1 MSKMTDKLT
10 PNTMK
15 TQYDHQWNTF
25 VRKNHD
31 YGNSFEKSL
40 DTFGLVAGIVRMND
54 KFERLVSL
62 NDPNKD
68 AQIASESLVDT
79 LEDLSNYAA
88 MAACWMKGKKKADWN
103 ELRMKELDGN
113 IESIIKN
120 ADTTVVK
127 SQIFSHGGTSSVD
140 TETGDIYFMTGR
152 CNGKSASVQQA
163 IKEALDKD
171 IEFGDDVDV
180 YWLNKLIDNM
190 TVGDIKIEDNPKDP
204 EEFIQ
209 DTIKQISDTVLMKER
224 KGEMLVYMDIS
235 DDAGRIAKC
244 VIDNDIPRN
253 KYMGI
258 ISRYWHSLGINMPV
272 ELREFIYGV
281 LNRYIYYMKKER
293 GLLNVDSSP
302 MNADKIK
309 VMPLLGG
316 ENEEDRKIAEATKRI
331 DDMIKDIRKKSG
343 GSISTRLVRSPFN
356 LNHKPDFDIK
366 LNLESYLKEHSKK
379 CEEKRLDQAI
389 DLFKYNAMAQAKSQK
404 DIDELFERMLDGSLV
419 SRVVSNGD
427 GTFVAYW
434 EPAEKEEDDED

>member
-15 TQYDHQWNTF
+15 NQYDHQWNTF

-62 NDPNKD
+62 NDPSKD

-88 MAACWMKGKKKADWN
+88 MAACYLKGKKVEDW
-103 ELRMKELDGN
+103 KETRLL
-113 IESIIKN
+113 
-120 ADTTVVK
+120 
-127 SQIFSHGGTSSVD
+127 
-140 TETGDIYFMTGR
+140 
-152 CNGKSASVQQA
+152 NGHKK
-163 IKEALDKD
+163 I
-171 IEFGDDVDV
+171 
-180 YWLNKLIDNM
+180 IDNM
-190 TVGDIKIEDNPKDP
+190 TVGGDIKIEDNPKDP

-209 DTIKQISDTVLMKER
+209 DTIKQISDTVLEKER
-224 KGEMLVYMDIS
+224 KGELLVYMDIS

-272 ELREFIYGV
+272 ELREFIYGI
-281 LNRYIYYMKKER
+281 LNRHIYYMKKVR
-293 GLLNVDSSP
+293 DIAKALDNHH

-309 VMPLLGG
+309 VVPLLGG

-331 DDMIKDIRKKSG
+331 DAIMDDIKKRTG
-343 GSISTRLVRSPFN
+343 GHIDRRIIPNPF
-356 LNHKPDFDIK
+356 NHKPDFDIK
-366 LNLESYLKEHSKK
+366 LDLEPYLKEHSKK
-379 CEEKRLDQAI
+379 CDKKRLDQAI
-389 DLFKYNAMAQAKSQK
+389 DLFKYHASAQAKSQK

>member
-1 MSKMTDKLT
+1 MEMSKMTDKLT

-15 TQYDHQWNTF
+15 TQYDHQWNVF
-25 VRKNHD
+25 CKKNHD

-88 MAACWMKGKKKADWN
+88 MAACWLKGKHERNWAKERLTAIKK
-103 ELRMKELDGN
+103 EGVPVCKEL
-113 IESIIKN
+113 E
-120 ADTTVVK
+120 DTILK
-127 SQIFSHGGTSSVD
+127 SVD
-140 TETGDIYFMTGR
+140 DNI
-152 CNGKSASVQQA
+152 
-163 IKEALDKD
+163 
-171 IEFGDDVDV
+171 VD
-180 YWLNKLIDNM
+180 
-190 TVGDIKIEDNPKDP
+190 PK
-204 EEFIQ
+204 EFILS
-209 DTIKQISDTVLMKER
+209 TIKQISDTVLTKER
-224 KGEMLVYMDIS
+224 KGELLVYMDIS

-244 VIDNDIPRN
+244 VIDNNIPREE
-253 KYMGI
+253 YMGI
-258 ISRYWHSLGINMPV
+258 ISRYWHSRVNMPV

-281 LNRYIYYMKKER
+281 LNRYIYYIKKER

-302 MNADKIK
+302 MNADKLK
-309 VMPLLGG
+309 VVPLLGG

-331 DDMIKDIRKKSG
+331 DDMLEDIRKRSG
-343 GSISTRLVRSPFN
+343 GVIHRRIIPKPFK
-356 LNHKPDFDIK
+356 HKPDFDIK
-366 LNLESYLKEHSKK
+366 LDLEPYLKEHSKK
-379 CEEKRLDQAI
+379 CDEKRLDQVI
-389 DLFKYNAMAQAKSQK
+389 DLFKYNAAAQAKTQE

>member
-15 TQYDHQWNTF
+15 DQYDHQWNTF

-88 MAACWMKGKKKADWN
+88 MAACWMKRKKERNWAKKRLTAIKK
-103 ELRMKELDGN
+103 ERVPICKELEDAILKSIDDN
-113 IESIIKN
+113 I
-120 ADTTVVK
+120 
-127 SQIFSHGGTSSVD
+127 VD
-140 TETGDIYFMTGR
+140 
-152 CNGKSASVQQA
+152 
-163 IKEALDKD
+163 
-171 IEFGDDVDV
+171 
-180 YWLNKLIDNM
+180 
-190 TVGDIKIEDNPKDP
+190 PK
-204 EEFIQ
+204 EFIQ

-224 KGEMLVYMDIS
+224 KGEMLVYMDIA

-309 VMPLLGG
+309 VVPLLGG

-331 DDMIKDIRKKSG
+331 DDMIADIRKKSG
-343 GSISTRLVRSPFN
+343 GSISTHLVRSPFN
-356 LNHKPDFDIK
+356 LNHKPDFEVK
-366 LNLESYLKEHSKK
+366 LNLEPYLKEHSKK
-379 CEEKRLDQAI
+379 CDEKRLDQAI
-389 DLFKYNAMAQAKSQK
+389 DLFKYHAAAQAKSQE

-419 SRVVSNGD
+419 SRVVNNGD
-427 GTFVAYW
+427 GTYVAYW
-434 EPAEKEEDDED
+434 EPANTEEDDED

>member
-15 TQYDHQWNTF
+15 DQYDHQWNMF
-25 VRKNHD
+25 CRKNHD

-40 DTFGLVAGIVRMND
+40 DIFGLVAGIVRMND
-54 KFERLVSL
+54 KFERLVTL

-68 AQIASESLVDT
+68 AQIASENLVDT

-88 MAACWMKGKKKADWN
+88 MAACWLKRKHEQDW
-103 ELRMKELDGN
+103 KETRNTIGFKL
-113 IESIIKN
+113 
-120 ADTTVVK
+120 
-127 SQIFSHGGTSSVD
+127 
-140 TETGDIYFMTGR
+140 GR
-152 CNGKSASVQQA
+152 GNGKSQAVQQA
-163 IKEALDKD
+163 IKEAIDKE
-171 IEFGDDVDV
+171 IE
-180 YWLNKLIDNM
+180 
-190 TVGDIKIEDNPKDP
+190 TVSVTADKIMDP

-224 KGEMLVYMDIS
+224 KGELLVYMDIS

-293 GLLNVDSSP
+293 GLLNVDSGP

-331 DDMIKDIRKKSG
+331 DDMIADIRKQTG
-343 GSISTRLVRSPFN
+343 GNITSRRVVPNPF
-356 LNHKPDFDIK
+356 NHKPDFEVK
-366 LNLESYLKEHSKK
+366 LNLEPYLKEHSKK

-389 DLFKYNAMAQAKSQK
+389 DLFKYNAMSQAKSQK

>member
-1 MSKMTDKLT
+1 MSKNTDKLT

-15 TQYDHQWNTF
+15 NQYDHQLNTF

-40 DTFGLVAGIVRMND
+40 NTFGLVAGIVRMND

-88 MAACWMKGKKKADWN
+88 MAACWMKRKHEQDW
-103 ELRMKELDGN
+103 KETRLLN
-113 IESIIKN
+113 
-120 ADTTVVK
+120 
-127 SQIFSHGGTSSVD
+127 SH
-140 TETGDIYFMTGR
+140 
-152 CNGKSASVQQA
+152 K
-163 IKEALDKD
+163 
-171 IEFGDDVDV
+171 
-180 YWLNKLIDNM
+180 KLIDNM
-190 TVGDIKIEDNPKDP
+190 TVGGDIKIEDNPK
-204 EEFIQ
+204 EFIRN
-209 DTIKQISDTVLMKER
+209 TIKQITDTALTKER
-224 KGEMLVYMDIS
+224 KGEMLAYMDIA

-244 VIDNDIPRN
+244 VIDNNISRN
-253 KYMGI
+253 EYMGI
-258 ISRYWHSLGINMPV
+258 ISRHWHSRVNTLPV

-302 MNADKIK
+302 INADKIK
-309 VMPLLGG
+309 VVPLLGG
-316 ENEEDRKIAEATKRI
+316 ENEEDRKIAEAAKRI
-331 DDMIKDIRKKSG
+331 DAIIDDIKKKTG
-343 GSISTRLVRSPFN
+343 GYIDRRIIPNTF
-356 LNHKPDFDIK
+356 NHKPDFDIK
-366 LNLESYLKEHSKK
+366 LNLEPYLKEHSKK
-379 CEEKRLDQAI
+379 CDEKRLDQAI
-389 DLFKYNAMAQAKSQK
+389 DLFKYHAAAQAKTQE

-427 GTFVAYW
+427 GTFVAYC

>member
-1 MSKMTDKLT
+1 MEMSKMTDKLT

-15 TQYDHQWNTF
+15 DQYDHQWNVF
-25 VRKNHD
+25 CRKNHD

-62 NDPNKD
+62 NDPSKD

-103 ELRMKELDGN
+103 ELRMKDLDGN

-127 SQIFSHGGTSSVD
+127 SEIFSHGGTSSVD
-140 TETGDIYFMTGR
+140 TETGAIYFMPGR

-171 IEFGDDVDV
+171 IEFEDDHKIIYTPNFTKMLLKGQKEKNDDVDV

-190 TVGDIKIEDNPKDP
+190 TVGDIKIEDNP

-209 DTIKQISDTVLMKER
+209 DAIKQISDTVLMKER
-224 KGEMLVYMDIS
+224 KGELLVYMDIS

-302 MNADKIK
+302 I
-309 VMPLLGG
+309 
-316 ENEEDRKIAEATKRI
+316 
-331 DDMIKDIRKKSG
+331 
-343 GSISTRLVRSPFN
+343 N

-366 LNLESYLKEHSKK
+366 LNLEPYLKEHSKK
-379 CEEKRLDQAI
+379 CDEKRLDQAI

>member
-88 MAACWMKGKKKADWN
+88 MAACWIKRKHEQDW
-103 ELRMKELDGN
+103 KETRNTIG
-113 IESIIKN
+113 
-120 ADTTVVK
+120 VK
-127 SQIFSHGGTSSVD
+127 L
-140 TETGDIYFMTGR
+140 GR
-152 CNGKSASVQQA
+152 GNGKSQAVQQA
-163 IKEALDKD
+163 IKEAIDKE
-171 IEFGDDVDV
+171 IE
-180 YWLNKLIDNM
+180 
-190 TVGDIKIEDNPKDP
+190 TVSVTADKIMDP

-224 KGEMLVYMDIS
+224 KGGLLVYMDIS

-293 GLLNVDSSP
+293 GLLNVDSGTI
-302 MNADKIK
+302 NADKIK
-309 VMPLLGG
+309 VVPLLGG
-316 ENEEDRKIAEATKRI
+316 ENEEDRKIAETAKRI

-366 LNLESYLKEHSKK
+366 LNLEPYLKEHSKK
-379 CEEKRLDQAI
+379 CDEKRLDQAI
-389 DLFKYNAMAQAKSQK
+389 DLFKYHASAQAKTQE

-427 GTFVAYW
+427 DTFVAYW

>member
-15 TQYDHQWNTF
+15 NQYDHQWNVF
-25 VRKNHD
+25 CRKNHD

-62 NDPNKD
+62 DDPSKD

-88 MAACWMKGKKKADWN
+88 MAACYLKGKKVEDWKDVH
-103 ELRMKELDGN
+103 LKELDRA
-113 IESIIKN
+113 IDVTKN
-120 ADTTVVK
+120 KAGIS
-127 SQIFSHGGTSSVD
+127 SQNGVSSFD
-140 TETGDIYFMTGR
+140 LETGDIVVMP
-152 CNGKSASVQQA
+152 KKVS
-163 IKEALDKD
+163 
-171 IEFGDDVDV
+171 
-180 YWLNKLIDNM
+180 
-190 TVGDIKIEDNPKDP
+190 NPKQ
-204 EEFIQ
+204 FIRDCINAIT
-209 DTIKQISDTVLMKER
+209 DTALMK
-224 KGEMLVYMDIS
+224 KNKDQLLVYMDIS
-235 DDAGRIAKC
+235 DDAGRMAKC
-244 VIDNDIPRN
+244 IIDNNISRN
-253 KYMGI
+253 VYMSI
-258 ISRYWHSLGINMPV
+258 ISNYWHKHANIPV
-272 ELREFIYGV
+272 PLRDFIIGV
-281 LNRYIYYMKKER
+281 IERHIYYMKKVR
-293 GLLNVDSSP
+293 DIAKALDNHH

-309 VMPLLGG
+309 VVPLLGG

-331 DDMIKDIRKKSG
+331 DAIIDDINKRTDG
-343 GSISTRLVRSPFN
+343 HIDRRIIPNAFN

-366 LNLESYLKEHSKK
+366 LDLEPYLKEHSKK
-379 CEEKRLDQAI
+379 CDEKRLDQAI
-389 DLFKYNAMAQAKSQK
+389 DLFKYHASAQAKTQK

>member
-15 TQYDHQWNTF
+15 GQYDHQWNTF

-54 KFERLVSL
+54 KFERLVTL

-88 MAACWMKGKKKADWN
+88 MAACWMKGQ
-103 ELRMKELDGN
+103 KE
-113 IESIIKN
+113 KN
-120 ADTTVVK
+120 
-127 SQIFSHGGTSSVD
+127 
-140 TETGDIYFMTGR
+140 
-152 CNGKSASVQQA
+152 N
-163 IKEALDKD
+163 
-171 IEFGDDVDV
+171 DVDV
-180 YWLNKLIDNM
+180 YWLNKSIDNM

-209 DTIKQISDTVLMKER
+209 DTIKQISDTVIMKER
-224 KGEMLVYMDIS
+224 KGKLLVYMDIS

-258 ISRYWHSLGINMPV
+258 ISRYWHSLGINIPV
-272 ELREFIYGV
+272 GLREFIYGV
-281 LNRYIYYMKKER
+281 LNRHIYYMKKER

-309 VMPLLGG
+309 VVPLLGG

-366 LNLESYLKEHSKK
+366 LNLEPYLKEHSKK
-379 CEEKRLDQAI
+379 CEEKRLSEAI